1 MCCSII
7 SLYSLQ
13 SPHKYIIINLAL
25 LSKRGSSILDHPVF
39 LSFVFVLLFTDECVS
54 FLINNVIINSTFF
67 LPYYLRQYYLCAIK
81 KTRITLQLLFYQ
93 SIDLNWDSEQK
104 KLSGFAKFFLV
115 VGRVISRY
123 LTIQSSVLTFDELK
137 SPISFFT
144 VGVEFWKCSAGM
156 FTLLFIN

>member
-1 MCCSII
+1 MWWFLYYILFCEQNIPPSFMYLLKKKEKTNSKFVFFNQVCCSII
-7 SLYSLQ
+7 SPYSLQ

-104 KLSGFAKFFLV
+104 KLSGFAKFF
-115 VGRVISRY
+115 
-123 LTIQSSVLTFDELK
+123 
-137 SPISFFT
+137 
-144 VGVEFWKCSAGM
+144 W
-156 FTLLFIN
+156 

>member
-1 MCCSII
+1 MLLFFKKKNVNNIGNLFCDDFCTTYFFVNKTFLHHLCIYLKRKKKLILNLFFFNQVCCSII
-7 SLYSLQ
+7 SPYSLQ

-81 KTRITLQLLFYQ
+81 KTRITLHF
-93 SIDLNWDSEQK
+93 
-104 KLSGFAKFFLV
+104 
-115 VGRVISRY
+115 
-123 LTIQSSVLTFDELK
+123 TIMSLRWE
-137 SPISFFT
+137 
-144 VGVEFWKCSAGM
+144 
-156 FTLLFIN
+156 

>member
-7 SLYSLQ
+7 SPYSLQ

-81 KTRITLQLLFYQ
+81 KTRITLHFT
-93 SIDLNWDSEQK
+93 IW
-104 KLSGFAKFFLV
+104 V
-115 VGRVISRY
+115 CVGRKFSSNGWYTLFRNNRFVVNF
-123 LTIQSSVLTFDELK
+123 LTKRNAMFVEKKNSS
-137 SPISFFT
+137 SFFGLWT
-144 VGVEFWKCSAGM
+144 
-156 FTLLFIN
+156 

>member
-1 MCCSII
+1 MWWFLYYILFCEQNIPPSFMYLLKKERKTNSKFVFFNQVCCSII

-104 KLSGFAKFFLV
+104 NCQDFLNFSGTL
-115 VGRVISRY
+115 
-123 LTIQSSVLTFDELK
+123 QSSVLT
-137 SPISFFT
+137 
-144 VGVEFWKCSAGM
+144 
-156 FTLLFIN
+156 

>member
-1 MCCSII
+1 MYLLKKKEKLILNLFFNQVCCSII

-25 LSKRGSSILDHPVF
+25 LSKRGSSILEHPVF

-81 KTRITLQLLFYQ
+81 KTR
-93 SIDLNWDSEQK
+93 
-104 KLSGFAKFFLV
+104 
-115 VGRVISRY
+115 
-123 LTIQSSVLTFDELK
+123 
-137 SPISFFT
+137 
-144 VGVEFWKCSAGM
+144 
-156 FTLLFIN
+156 

>member
-81 KTRITLQLLFYQ
+81 KTRITLHFYYYESALGVNSLLIGGGIHSSEITVLCLIKFSNKTLQ
-93 SIDLNWDSEQK
+93 NLPQFLNN
-104 KLSGFAKFFLV
+104 
-115 VGRVISRY
+115 
-123 LTIQSSVLTFDELK
+123 
-137 SPISFFT
+137 ISFHVANF
-144 VGVEFWKCSAGM
+144 EAFCWK
-156 FTLLFIN
+156 I

>member
-81 KTRITLQLLFYQ
+81 KTRITLHFYYYESALGENSLPIGGGIHSSEITGLCLIKFSSKTVQ
-93 SIDLNWDSEQK
+93 NLPQFLNN
-104 KLSGFAKFFLV
+104 
-115 VGRVISRY
+115 
-123 LTIQSSVLTFDELK
+123 
-137 SPISFFT
+137 ISFHVANFE
-144 VGVEFWKCSAGM
+144 EFAGT
-156 FTLLFIN
+156 FFWAKTCYFWRVYV

>member
-81 KTRITLQLLFYQ
+81 KTRFTLHFYYYE
-93 SIDLNWDSEQK
+93 SALGE
-104 KLSGFAKFFLV
+104 KF
-115 VGRVISRY
+115 
-123 LTIQSSVLTFDELK
+123 SSVWGWYTLFRNNRFVLDK
-137 SPISFFT
+137 
-144 VGVEFWKCSAGM
+144 M
-156 FTLLFIN
+156 FQQNASRFATIV

>member
-7 SLYSLQ
+7 SPYSLQ

-81 KTRITLQLLFYQ
+81 KTRITLHFTIWVCVGSKFSSDWGWYTY
-93 SIDLNWDSEQK
+93 SSEITDLCLIKFSSKNLQNWPQ
-104 KLSGFAKFFLV
+104 FLNN
-115 VGRVISRY
+115 
-123 LTIQSSVLTFDELK
+123 
-137 SPISFFT
+137 ISFHVANFEVFAGT
-144 VGVEFWKCSAGM
+144 FFWARTCY
-156 FTLLFIN
+156 FWRVYV

>member
-1 MCCSII
+1 MWWFLYYILFCEQNIPPSFMYLLKKKEKTNSKFVFFNQVCCSII
-7 SLYSLQ
+7 SPYSLQ

-81 KTRITLQLLFYQ
+81 KTRITLHFTIWVCIGSKFSSDWRWYTLFR
-93 SIDLNWDSEQK
+93 NNR
-104 KLSGFAKFFLV
+104 F
-115 VGRVISRY
+115 
-123 LTIQSSVLTFDELK
+123 VLD
-137 SPISFFT
+137 
-144 VGVEFWKCSAGM
+144 
-156 FTLLFIN
+156 